1 MMATF
6 EDCVTGPLAEPI
18 ERREALLKV
27 DNVTQ
32 SFLMNNGRELV
43 VLKDFNL
50 EITDI
55 KFKPQIVSLLGPS
68 GAGKTTAL
76 RIISGLDRPKAGRV
90 LIGNGERNSLRDV
103 KVGDV
108 GVVFQRY
115 PLFEDLNVLD
125 NLVEPAVRSGK
136 FTQKE
141 AIDRALQYLDR
152 FGLVPQGYSWPS
164 QLSGGQRQRVA
175 ILQQLMTDKSFI
187 ILDEP
192 FSGLD
197 PISITNA
204 IDLIRDIAHQNTL
217 NTFIVITHDISSA
230 LMLSDHI
237 YLLGRDRDESGVPIA
252 GGRIV
257 KEYDLI
263 AEGLAYRADIEDL
276 PRFAELCKEIKRI
289 EFPKL

>member
-1 MMATF
+1 MAEF
-6 EDCVTGPLAEPI
+6 EDCVSGPLTEPV
-18 ERREALLKV
+18 EKREALLKI

-32 SFLMNNGRELV
+32 SFRMNNGAELL
-43 VLKDFNL
+43 VLKNLNL
-50 EITDI
+50 EIVDI

-76 RIISGLDRPKAGRV
+76 RVISGLDRPKVGRV
-90 LIGNGERNSLRDV
+90 LIGNGEQNSLRDV

-115 PLFEDLNVLD
+115 PLFEDLNVLN

-136 FTQKE
+136 FTKKE
-141 AIDRALQYLDR
+141 ATDKALQYLDK

-175 ILQQLMTDKSFI
+175 ILQQLMTDKCFI

-204 IDLIRDIAHQNTL
+204 IRLIHDIAHQNTL
-217 NTFIVITHDISSA
+217 NTFIVITHDITSA
-230 LMLSDHI
+230 LMISDHI
-237 YLLGRDRDESGVPIA
+237 YLLGRDRDEKGVPIA
-252 GGRIV
+252 GARIV

-263 AEGLAYRADIEDL
+263 AEGIAYRPDIEDL
-276 PRFAELCKEIKRI
+276 PRFAELRKEIKRV